1 MARPLYFGAQG
12 YRIVID
18 EKLHLENEEP
28 LEQTVIAETMF
39 VVPGW
44 FGRGS
49 TFCLQFG
56 ELKETAHG
64 AFKGGIWKPIHP
76 TRPVVVPHTPYSRLT
91 IGSQQREDEYIA
103 QRYINQKSKDGTYVE
118 LGACDGLQYSNSLF
132 FNKALGFKG
141 VLIEPGPDQYARL
154 QGNRPDDIT
163 LHGAV
168 SSSKKGSLLL
178 LGDSPLAGI
187 SETMAL
193 GHYHRWRTALE
204 GLQTMVPVLR
214 LDDVLKE
221 HKVKHVDLLSVD
233 VEGGE
238 LAVLETMDWS
248 IPVYVILIEMD
259 RYRPVK
265 NEECRKILRQVA
277 TLDGKVGNNEVWVNW
292 SYNRRGKLFV
302 SPQ

>member
-1 MARPLYFGAQG
+1 MTRPLYFGTQG

-18 EKLHLENEEP
+18 GKLHLENEEP
-28 LEQTVIAETMF
+28 LDQTVIAETMF

-44 FGRGS
+44 FGHGS

-56 ELKETAHG
+56 ELKETAYG
-64 AFKGGIWKPIHP
+64 GFKHGIWKPVYP
-76 TRPVVVPHTPYSRLT
+76 TGPGVVPSVPYSRLT

-118 LGACDGLQYSNSLF
+118 LGACDGLQYSNTLF

-141 VLIEPGPDQYARL
+141 VLIEPGPDQYSRL
-154 QGNRPDDIT
+154 QGNRPDDVTI
-163 LHGAV
+163 HGAV
-168 SSSKKGSLLL
+168 SSSKKDSLLL

-187 SETMAL
+187 DETMASGHYERWSKAL
-193 GHYHRWRTALE
+193 GHKTV
-204 GLQTMVPVLR
+204 VPVVR
-214 LDDVLKE
+214 LDNILKE
-221 HKVKHVDLLSVD
+221 HRVKHVDLLSVD

-238 LAVLETMDWS
+238 LGVLETMDWS

-259 RYRPVK
+259 QYRPAK

-277 TLDGKVGNNEVWVNW
+277 TLDGKVGNNEVWVNLT
-292 SYNRRGKLFV
+292 YNRRGKLFV